1 MCEVNA
7 RACRWIRNC
16 GITSKKGFRKIVAIN
31 DNYFPHEPSLDVG
44 VLIVGKVPLSGLSFI
59 WKRVPLPWLQRM
71 KKLFFV
77 CL

>member
-1 MCEVNA
+1 MRSEHKGLPLDPQL
-7 RACRWIRNC
+7 RYYF
-16 GITSKKGFRKIVAIN
+16 KKGFRKIVAIN
-31 DNYFPHEPSLDVG
+31 DNYFPHERSLDFG
-44 VLIVGKVPLSGLSFI
+44 VLILGKVPLSGLSFI